1 MMCHGWECAVPV
13 KSVLLNPY
21 KNTFSFPHSLL
32 CSSALLFYSIHPFM
46 PLLATSSGQRQF
58 PWPGDS
64 EGDSASDGEGAEA
77 VMSPQEIRQDN
88 ALSLWW
94 AGPLGPATE
103 GNQEQT
109 AAVVEAW
116 SSVSLASWHKL
127 SPATDIYFR
136 NVLVWIKL
144 IMGQS
149 DSLAIGNMKSQDG
162 KSFLNI
168 KLKH

>member
-1 MMCHGWECAVPV
+1 MYFKCITSATLRCEI
-13 KSVLLNPY
+13 SVLLNPY
-21 KNTFSFPHSLL
+21 KNTISFPPILHFLPLLL
-32 CSSALLFYSIHPFM
+32 CSSILLFYSIHPFM

-103 GNQEQT
+103 GNQEQS
-109 AAVVEAW
+109 AAEVEA
-116 SSVSLASWHKL
+116 
-127 SPATDIYFR
+127 
-136 NVLVWIKL
+136 
-144 IMGQS
+144 
-149 DSLAIGNMKSQDG
+149 
-162 KSFLNI
+162 
-168 KLKH
+168 